1 MKMKDLRI
9 VMFFSELVVRL
20 IEAITKAVKKD
31 KTELR
36 KDDNGNRDTSDYKTF

>member
-1 MKMKDLRI
+1 MKMKDLRV

-20 IEAITKAVKKD
+20 IEAISNAVRKEKKEP
-31 KTELR
+31 K